1 MALKKAQH
9 YKPLHPEDLRWNFDA
24 SLLDFES
31 TKEIDPIE
39 GILGQDRALSA
50 INLGININSPGY
62 NIYISGLSGTGKTT
76 TVKQILEAR
85 ATETVPLFDYAYVNN
100 FYDPD
105 EPILLKFPAG
115 EAKDFR
121 TELNAFIHFLQE
133 KIPQTF
139 EGTRF
144 TNKRQSIIKEYS
156 QKEQSV
162 INSFQE
168 KLTADNFSLGSV
180 QVGETARPEII
191 PVINQKPVPVQNL
204 QPLIN
209 DGSLTKD
216 AAKEILQKYN
226 KYQDELIKI
235 FKKGMKLNGEMKAK
249 LSELEKD
256 EVQVLIKGAVSV
268 FYEKYDDE
276 AVVSYLNQIE
286 ESILENLQVF
296 KGMKPEGDT
305 TPEGY
310 YIDYFREYDVNI
322 ILDNSNQKQ
331 RPIIVEITP
340 SFTNLFGTIEKISD
354 GKGGW
359 YADYTK
365 IKSGSFL
372 KASGGFLVLNVNHLF
387 EEQGVWRTLKRV
399 LTFRKLEIQETPN
412 YFQFSPSILKPQP
425 IDVDTKVILV
435 GNNYAYSLLSGFE
448 DDFKKIFKV
457 KAEFDYE
464 VERTP
469 EITPEYARVVK
480 KLIEQEN
487 LLEFDKSAIAY
498 LFELSARYAGE
509 KNKLTTR
516 FSVIADIAREADFWA
531 REDKAKIVTD
541 FYVRKSFERA
551 RYRYSMSESKLSEM
565 IKNDVIMIETDGEK
579 IGQLNGLAVYG
590 NDFYAFGKP
599 SKITSAV
606 ALGIGNI
613 INVEREAGMSGK
625 TYDKGILIISG
636 YFRETF
642 GQNFPLSFSATLVF
656 EQSYGMIDGDSA
668 SAAEIFVLLSN
679 LSKIPLKQYIAV
691 TGSVNQKG
699 DIQPIGGVNEKIEG
713 FFDTCKLKGL
723 TGKQGVI
730 IPHQNVR
737 ELMLREDI
745 IESVKKKEFAIY
757 PIKRIEEGIEIL
769 AGVKAGKYIPQKCHY
784 EENTV
789 FGTVEH
795 NLKGYYE
802 KAKNPFKHKDHK
814 DHLDKKERETKAA
827 GGKRPAAPAPQVVI
841 EKPTPK
847 PKRKPNQGKKK

>member
-1 MALKKAQH
+1 MSLKKAPQ
-9 YKPLHPEDLRWNFDA
+9 YKPLPAEELRWSFDE
-24 SLLDFES
+24 SLLDFDS
-31 TKEIDPIE
+31 TREINPIE

-85 ATETVPLFDYAYVNN
+85 ATDAVPLFDYAYVNN
-100 FYDPD
+100 FSDPD
-105 EPILLKFPAG
+105 EPILLRFPAG
-115 EAKDFR
+115 GAKTFR
-121 TELNAFIHFLQE
+121 MELNAFINFLKE

-144 TNKRQSIIKEYS
+144 QNKRQTIVGEYS
-156 QKEQSV
+156 KKEQTL

-168 KLTADNFSLGSV
+168 KLTADGFSLGSI

-191 PVINQKPVPVQNL
+191 PVINEKPIPVQNL
-204 QPLIN
+204 QPLIS
-209 DGSLTKD
+209 DGTITKD
-216 AAKEILQKYN
+216 AAKEIMQKYG
-226 KYQDELIKI
+226 KYQEELVKI
-235 FKKGMKLNGEMKAK
+235 FKKGMKLSAELKEK
-249 LSELEKD
+249 LTDLEKD
-256 EVQVLIKGAVSV
+256 EVQILVKGAISA
-268 FYEKYDDE
+268 FHEKYEDGSVLE
-276 AVVSYLNQIE
+276 FLRQIE
-286 ESILENLQVF
+286 ESILDNLQIF
-296 KGMKPEGDT
+296 KGIKPEGDT

-310 YIDYFREYDVNI
+310 FIDYFREYDINI

-331 RPIIVEITP
+331 RPIIVEMTP
-340 SFTNLFGTIEKISD
+340 SFTNLFGTIEKIND

-359 YADYTK
+359 YADFTK
-365 IKSGSFL
+365 IKAGSFL
-372 KASGGFLVLNVNHLF
+372 KANGGFLVLNVNHLF
-387 EEQGVWRTLKRV
+387 EEPGVWRTLKRV

-435 GNNYAYSLLSGFE
+435 GSNYAYSLLSGFE

-469 EITPEYARVVK
+469 EITSEYARVVK
-480 KLIEQEN
+480 KLIEQEK
-487 LLEFDKSAIAY
+487 LLEFEKSAIAY

-516 FSVIADIAREADFWA
+516 FSVIADIAREADYWA
-531 REDKAKIVTD
+531 REDKAKIVTGD
-541 FYVRKSFERA
+541 YVKKSFERA
-551 RYRYSMSESKLSEM
+551 RYRHSMSETKLSEL
-565 IKNDVIMIETDGEK
+565 IKKDVILIETDGEK
-579 IGQLNGLAVYG
+579 VGQLNGLAVYG
-590 NDFYAFGKP
+590 SDLYAFGKP
-599 SKITSAV
+599 SKITSA
-606 ALGIGNI
+606 LSIGNGNI

-642 GQNFPLSFSATLVF
+642 GQNFPLSFAATLVF

-679 LSKIPLKQYIAV
+679 LSKIPLRQYIAV

-699 DIQPIGGVNEKIEG
+699 EIQPIGGVNEKIEG
-713 FFDTCKLKGL
+713 FYDTCKMKGL

-730 IPHQNVR
+730 IPYQNTG
-737 ELMLREDI
+737 ELMLRDDI
-745 IESVKKKEFAIY
+745 IESVKKKEFSIY
-757 PIKRIEEGIEIL
+757 TIKTIKEGIEIL
-769 AGVKAGKYIPQKCHY
+769 TGIKAGKFIEQTGHY
-784 EENTV
+784 ERGTV
-789 FGTVEH
+789 FGEVEH
-795 NLKGYYE
+795 NLKLFYE

-814 DHLDKKERETKAA
+814 EKKDGESKTAEVKEVPATEREKPEK
-827 GGKRPAAPAPQVVI
+827 GKPGR
-841 EKPTPK
+841 KPK
-847 PKRKPNQGKKK
+847 PRKKK